1 MATTNT
7 YFKVKNGLDAVGNI
21 STNGW
26 LYSNASAG
34 DEGGQIVLEKPVTN
48 TTLASPVVIDIY
60 QNKIRFFEYGGT
72 NRGYYID
79 ISGGGASAGT
89 NLVSGGSSSPTTSFQ
104 GTRRILT
111 GYAYTPYDIDWSAIY
126 GGGTDTYSKAYTN
139 GTMIAI
145 PFMIPEAATATSLSI
160 YCSGAVASSVWRLG
174 IYNNSAS
181 GDYPDTRLLDAGTVS
196 TATTGV
202 KTITISQSLSANTLY
217 WLVAALKT
225 GANVTLYC
233 APYNALSAFMPQTTV
248 ATISTQGYLS

>member
-1 MATTNT
+1 
-7 YFKVKNGLDAVGNI
+7 
-21 STNGW
+21 
-26 LYSNASAG
+26 
-34 DEGGQIVLEKPVTN
+34 
-48 TTLASPVVIDIY
+48 
-60 QNKIRFFEYGGT
+60 
-72 NRGYYID
+72 
-79 ISGGGASAGT
+79 
-89 NLVSGGSSSPTTSFQ
+89 
-104 GTRRILT
+104 
-111 GYAYTPYDIDWSAIY
+111 
-126 GGGTDTYSKAYTN
+126 
-139 GTMIAI
+139 MIAI

-217 WLVAALKT
+217 WLVAALNT

-248 ATISTQGYLS
+248 ATISTQGYFTGWSQTGVTGALPASFTATKTGFRQAPLIWVGF